1 MMIKEKISKFFL
13 VGLFNTIFNIVLVL
27 LFTGFFNINI
37 IISSALSF
45 ILSNLLSFIINSKF
59 IFYQDINIYFY
70 TRFLTASILSFL
82 ITMGLNSLFYIL
94 DFHYMFATIVCIF
107 IIPVLTFLT
116 HYKWTWK
123 N

>member
-1 MMIKEKISKFFL
+1 MIKEKIPKFLL
-13 VGLFNTIFNIVLVL
+13 VGLFNTGFNFVLVL

-59 IFYQDINIYFY
+59 IFYQEINAYFY
-70 TRFLTASILSFL
+70 IRFLTASILNFL
-82 ITMGLNSLFYIL
+82 ITIVLNSIFYIL

-107 IIPVLTFLT
+107 IIPLLTFLT

-123 N
+123 S